1 MALYLPEKYRKEA
14 MCEAH
19 DSIFG
24 GHNAT
29 QKTHQNFYFVL
40 LTKEALIHQK
50 TQKFLHQMPTM
61 EKVYSQEN
69 ASFVSSNSKKTKLKD
84 TRRFICSNDDG

>member
-50 TQKFLHQMPTM
+50 TQKFLHQMPTI
-61 EKVYSQEN
+61 EKVYLQEN
-69 ASFVSSNSKKTKLKD
+69 ASFCCFQFQKD
-84 TRRFICSNDDG
+84 QTLGYTQIYLLQ